1 MSSKARVDA
10 SLRVVHT
17 SGPLALPPAGC
28 HRLNSP
34 RIGLWTSLCRSS
46 WGLHMFFSPTLS
58 AEGQGLA
65 TPTDTLPLT
74 HEGHKHISCCVE
86 SVTLHIGTH
95 ISCIYCLCSKSLA
108 FNWSRAMSTKLPYSV
123 FPLICCTHARTHT
136 HTHAHTLTD
145 ADTTHCILS
154 ISLFPVGSWTLKHH
168 RGDVDPVWASVC
180 NTTASAESLPQGIC
194 PAKQLCMQS
203 SLFKKTATASRQLTA
218 SLLNWGRDDNP
229 VCYLCKH
236 I

>member
-136 HTHAHTLTD
+136 HTHSQTQTQHIVFSLSLCSQLVAGHWSTTGEMLTLFE
-145 ADTTHCILS
+145 HLS
-154 ISLFPVGSWTLKHH
+154 AIPLHQQKACHKVYVQQSNCVCRAAFSKRQPLHHGS
-168 RGDVDPVWASVC
+168 
-180 NTTASAESLPQGIC
+180 
-194 PAKQLCMQS
+194 
-203 SLFKKTATASRQLTA
+203 
-218 SLLNWGRDDNP
+218 
-229 VCYLCKH
+229 
-236 I
+236 